1 MTLDSFDKTV
11 LDESGLAQ
19 DIIKQFYGAEIS
31 QNNAKKYLSGI
42 RMHLKHKRGMGNN
55 LPDANDMEELI
66 IKADGSRT
74 TQRMVILSEED
85 KKSPQRLM
93 ELMGYDPVQWEMV
106 SCKTRRNYWDVT
118 MKMGGEGTYYAEKH
132 TNHAYMVTITVKP
145 IQHEITSEILRS
157 VFEGMTPPPLAKY
170 RYQRNKDANM
180 LVLPIL
186 DFHLGKLAW
195 REEAGEDY
203 DMNIAERIYK
213 QVVMDIL
220 EQIDSA
226 NIAIDRIVFPI
237 GQDYFHMDTIK
248 NTTTG
253 GTQMDSDTRWAKM
266 YQKGVELL
274 VWAIEQLRPIAPVEC
289 MYVAGNHD
297 KMLSYFA
304 TYHLNGYYRNVDS
317 VTVDISPTVR
327 KYVHYGNVLI
337 GMSHGKEE
345 GQRISGLM
353 QIEEPE
359 AWGKSLFREWYLGDL
374 HHEEAKEEN
383 GINIRRLS
391 AITATD
397 AWHNEKGF
405 KGAIKKAQAFIWS
418 KKRGNRHTINSV
430 VFGSDLIA
438 KQ

>member
-1 MTLDSFDKTV
+1 
-11 LDESGLAQ
+11 
-19 DIIKQFYGAEIS
+19 
-31 QNNAKKYLSGI
+31 
-42 RMHLKHKRGMGNN
+42 
-55 LPDANDMEELI
+55 
-66 IKADGSRT
+66 
-74 TQRMVILSEED
+74 
-85 KKSPQRLM
+85 
-93 ELMGYDPVQWEMV
+93 MGYDPIQWTLV
-106 SCKTRRNYWDVT
+106 SATTRRASWDVT
-118 MKMGGEGTYYAEKH
+118 MKLRADYTKKLYDSEGNWKESNVIAHEEATQ
-132 TNHAYMVTITVKP
+132 TNYGYNVKITVKP
-145 IQHEITSEILRS
+145 IQNELTSEALKKI
-157 VFEGMTPPPLAKY
+157 FEEMKPPPLIVYKY
-170 RYQRNKDANM
+170 EPKKDANM

-195 REEAGEDY
+195 REETGEDY

-213 QVVMDIL
+213 QVVTDIL
-220 EQIDSA
+220 ERIIHA

-237 GQDYFHMDTIK
+237 GQDFFHMDTIR

-253 GTQMDSDTRWAKM
+253 GTQMDSDTRWSKM
-266 YQKGVELL
+266 YQRGVELL

-327 KYVHYGNVLI
+327 KYIHYGNVLI

-345 GQRISGLM
+345 GRRISGLM

-359 AWGKSLFREWYLGDL
+359 AWGQSLFREWYLGDL

-418 KKRGNRHTINSV
+418 KERGNRHTINSI